1 MNHLNGKEKLT
12 KDEQYL
18 LGLLIS
24 YMDASLI
31 LNCSL
36 QHVGRLVRKGRLKR
50 VVYKKRQ
57 YIDLLSILV
66 YSGDID
72 TGDRVVFMQKVNFKP
87 LNNQQLNKSKEI
99 RMEGKEWHEFWNH
112 IDEQIKNL

>member
-1 MNHLNGKEKLT
+1 
-12 KDEQYL
+12 
-18 LGLLIS
+18 
-24 YMDASLI
+24 MDASLI

-50 VVYKKRQ
+50 VVYKKKQ

-66 YSGDID
+66 YSGDIN
-72 TGDRVVFMQKVNFKP
+72 TGDRVVFMQKVDFKP
-87 LNNQQLNKSKEI
+87 IDNKQLNKSKEI